1 MHTNCFNQ
9 TNNRVLVQKK
19 KKKKEE
25 KKGTGYIAS

>member
-19 KKKKEE
+19 KKKEE

>member
-19 KKKKEE
+19 KEKEE